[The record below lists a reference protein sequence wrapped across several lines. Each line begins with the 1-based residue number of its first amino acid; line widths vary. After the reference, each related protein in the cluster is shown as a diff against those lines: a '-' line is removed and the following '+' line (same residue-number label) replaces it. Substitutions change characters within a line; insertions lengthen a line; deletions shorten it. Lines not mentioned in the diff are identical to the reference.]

1 MVETKPA
8 EISRPTNVIAALALI
23 TGEIGGIEKLTA
35 AERNRRGMGGGEG
48 GISYAFRGIDQITAT
63 AQPLFAKYG
72 VVIVPDVQ
80 EERLIDIVV
89 NSKPWT
95 DAVVT
100 VCWHI
105 YGPGGVEDV
114 ISATTVGMGRDG
126 TDKGFPKA
134 ITQAYKNLILRLFSI
149 GDPDD
154 DTDGRTVEA
163 DSGGRS
169 TVRAAAP
176 RSDEPREVTKA
187 QEVAAAFSTLDAD
200 QKKLVSA
207 HAKNELGVNNVM
219 RSGEHA
225 EALLAYIQ
233 LLDGATVEAEPE
245 EEAF

>member
-1 MVETKPA
+1 MPEPAPATPTVKPA
-8 EISRPTNVIAALALI
+8 NVIAALAQI

-35 AERNRRGMGGGEG
+35 AERQRRGMGGGEG

-80 EERLIDIVV
+80 DERLIDIVV
-89 NSKPWT
+89 NGKPWT

-100 VCWHI
+100 VCWRI
-105 YGPGGVEDV
+105 YGPGGVEDAV
-114 ISATTVGMGRDG
+114 SATTVGMGRDG

-154 DTDGRTVEA
+154 DTDGRTIEA
-163 DSGGRS
+163 DNHD
-169 TVRAAAP
+169 RARPAA
-176 RSDEPREVTKA
+176 RSDAPREVTPA
-187 QEVAAAFSTLDAD
+187 QTLAALFSTLDGDA
-200 QKKLVSA
+200 KKLVNE
-207 HAKNELGVNNVM
+207 HAKSIGVTNVM
-219 RSGEHA
+219 RAGDKA
-225 EALLAYIQ
+225 EELMAYIAAQ
-233 LLDGATVEAEPE
+233 TPAAPAPAEPE